1 MKRTGV
7 IDLGS
12 YRRLDGMDID
22 TKNNRMV
29 VTIENPD
36 GLLLIDLAS
45 EKVLRKY
52 DVKGGDPHMVML
64 APDGKTA
71 YVSNTASKTLAAV
84 NLDSGDV
91 SLIRRMIARKAP
103 RCHET
108 GR

>member
-1 MKRTGV
+1 
-7 IDLGS
+7 
-12 YRRLDGMDID
+12 MDID

-45 EKVLRKY
+45 KKVLRKY
-52 DVKGGDPHMVML
+52 DVKGGDPHMVIL

-91 SLIRRMIARKAP
+91 SLIQTDDRPQGSLGFTRREDNLPDQLRWQLDF
-103 RCHET
+103 HH
-108 GR
+108 